1 MERVLPCL
9 LKKRIEVSNF
19 ESCTAWYIY
28 IYIYFLLPSYRV
40 PPYFGSVIA
49 FPYFGSVCQSCVSFV
64 TSKPWVLF
72 TLKLFEY
79 TYHFCRTFLPSV
91 RTSNPRV
98 LLRQSHEFS
107 LFEYT
112 YHFCRTFLPSVR
124 SSKPWEIVSQA
135 VLWIFWLFLYFE
147 ITFVNELVLQR
158 YINHSYVLLLSYVR
172 HNYLTN

>member
-19 ESCTAWYIY
+19 ESCTSWYIY
-28 IYIYFLLPSYRV
+28 IYILFIALISSPSVLWLSYCV
-40 PPYFGSVIA
+40 SVLWLGLSKL
-49 FPYFGSVCQSCVSFV
+49 FSFV

-147 ITFVNELVLQR
+147 ITFVNNLVLQR
-158 YINHSYVLLLSYVR
+158 YINYSYVLLLSYVR

>member
-19 ESCTAWYIY
+19 ESCTSWYIY
-28 IYIYFLLPSYRV
+28 ILFIALISSPSVLWLSY
-40 PPYFGSVIA
+40 
-49 FPYFGSVCQSCVSFV
+49 CVSVLWLGLSKLFCFV

-72 TLKLFEY
+72 TLK
-79 TYHFCRTFLPSV
+79 
-91 RTSNPRV
+91 
-98 LLRQSHEFS
+98 

-147 ITFVNELVLQR
+147 ITFVSELVLQR